1 MVKVYSWFKSHVPL
15 FLGMVMYGYEIETKE
30 NKIQN
35 KDKIELQQIHLS
47 YIAFT
52 RRATCTLIQ
61 RKVIKGQW
69 ARTVT
74 TL

>member
-1 MVKVYSWFKSHVPL
+1 MFWLKFTLGLNLMFLL

-35 KDKIELQQIHLS
+35 KDKIELQQIHVS

-52 RRATCTLIQ
+52 RRATCTL
-61 RKVIKGQW
+61 K
-69 ARTVT
+69 
-74 TL
+74 

>member
-1 MVKVYSWFKSHVPL
+1 MVKLHSWFKSHVPL
-15 FLGMVMYGYEIETKE
+15 VLGMVMYGYDNETKE

-52 RRATCTLIQ
+52 RRAAL
-61 RKVIKGQW
+61 K
-69 ARTVT
+69 
-74 TL
+74 

>member
-15 FLGMVMYGYEIETKE
+15 FLGMVMHGYEIETKE

-52 RRATCTLIQ
+52 RRAKL
-61 RKVIKGQW
+61 K
-69 ARTVT
+69 
-74 TL
+74 

>member
-15 FLGMVMYGYEIETKE
+15 FLGMVLYGYEIETKE

-52 RRATCTLIQ
+52 RRAKL
-61 RKVIKGQW
+61 K
-69 ARTVT
+69 
-74 TL
+74 